1 MTFWRRLTS
10 QQTLLL
16 LIFII
21 FCVRLI
27 LFVSL
32 KPSTF
37 ADSGEYIAM
46 GHMLASGNFQHYAG
60 TRTPGFPILL
70 TAAQGNLRTIF
81 FLQQLMGIGTA
92 VSAYI
97 LLFGLTKRRDLAFI
111 AGLLSG
117 IHTDLVL
124 YEAIIGTETLSTFL
138 VTTYAALFIHTLNPT
153 SPPKQRYVLG
163 CWQVVIIVWMILTRP
178 VLAIVPLSA
187 ALALLLRRF
196 FKPAMGIVAVCA
208 LVILGW
214 SATNYRLSGFFG
226 LTTWQGYNLSRQTVQ
241 WVEKASPQYAQTRD
255 ILLKYRNLAVQGDML
270 PIEAPALAT
279 QEIEQTEHLNFI
291 GVTKLYT
298 KISIDLIIHHP
309 LDYLHSIA
317 TKSWPEFW
325 VTGTM
330 LNPILVPGISPI
342 LVQFFTITRLPVNV
356 LDALISLVFFL
367 VTIAVSVRLLYKN
380 RTFADQ
386 AIGIVSLFVLASSL
400 AQAMLEIGNNARY
413 SAPFRPLIMVVTVY
427 GVVLFNKNYKRQ

>member
-1 MTFWRRLTS
+1 LARLTS
-10 QQTLLL
+10 HQALVL
-16 LIFII
+16 LIFIL

-27 LFVSL
+27 LFISL

-46 GHMLASGNFQHYAG
+46 GHMLATGNFQHYAG

-70 TAAQGNLRTIF
+70 TAVHGNLRAIF

-92 VSAYI
+92 VSAYL

-111 AGLLSG
+111 VGLLSG
-117 IHTDLVL
+117 LHTDLLL

-153 SPPKQRYVLG
+153 SSPKQRYVLG
-163 CWQVVIIVWMILTRP
+163 CWQVVIIVWMILTRH
-178 VLAIVPLSA
+178 VLAIVPLA
-187 ALALLLRRF
+187 AASVLLLRRF
-196 FKPAMGIVAVCA
+196 FKPALGIIVVCA

-214 SATNYRLSGFFG
+214 SAINYRLSGFFG
-226 LTTWQGYNLSRQTVQ
+226 LTTWQGYNLSRQTVL

-255 ILLKYRNLAVQGDML
+255 ILMKYRGLAVQGGML
-270 PIEAPALAT
+270 PIEAPGLAT

-309 LDYLHSIA
+309 LDYLYSIA

-330 LNPILVPGISPI
+330 LNPILVPGIAPI
-342 LVQFFTITRLPVNV
+342 VVQFFTISRLPVNV
-356 LDALISLVFFL
+356 VDVLISLVFFF
-367 VTIAVSVRLLYKN
+367 VTIVVLLRLLHKKQ
-380 RTFADQ
+380 TFADQ
-386 AIGIVSLFVLASSL
+386 AIGTLSLIVVTSSL

-413 SAPFRPLIMVVTVY
+413 SAPFRPLIMVVALY
-427 GVVLFNKNYKRQ
+427 GATLLRKKYKQE